1 MKLTVQKSTAFS
13 LGAKKSD
20 AAADA
25 FADDDD
31 EKVHLTILDSLIGF
45 YMTLFPRIF

>member
-20 AAADA
+20 AADA